1 MQKTLSQV
9 VKELRPNHQSFRDN
23 ASGAFSEAGKN
34 SIFHQKSVV
43 SLNAVAFEQLA
54 IAELKLQ
61 EAALA
66 LMAAEDAL
74 VGFDEISKRELG
86 LASNFT
92 HGYIYMLREFIYQSK
107 VLRENE
113 AAQKVRTA

>member
-9 VKELRPNHQSFRDN
+9 VKELRPAPYSPKDN
-23 ASGAFSEAGKN
+23 ASGAFSEAGQN
-34 SIFHQKSVV
+34 SIFNQKSVV
-43 SLNAVAFEQLA
+43 SLNDVAFEQLA

-61 EAALA
+61 EAALS
-66 LMAAEDAL
+66 LMAAEAAL

-92 HGYIYMLREFIYQSK
+92 HGYIYMLREFIYQAK
-107 VLRENE
+107 IRRESQ